1 MPFDVRFISIRFAAA
16 AFFILS
22 FIGWFAEL
30 PPLTCC
36 KRAGIGAFII
46 YIAAAAAVNVINRMY
61 IGIWIKSQSDNHKGD
76 TEARGF

>member
-1 MPFDVRFISIRFAAA
+1 MPLDVRSISIRFAAA

-36 KRAGIGAFII
+36 KRAGAGALII
-46 YIAAAAAVNVINRMY
+46 YITTAAAVNLVNRML
-61 IGIWIKSQSDNHKGD
+61 IGLWIKSQSDEHKGD
-76 TEARGF
+76 LDGRGF